1 MVKIKPQDIV
11 IGQDTRE
18 QMPYNFSLFDVVVE
32 KVALPYGDYTLL
44 YPDLRQT
51 LIVERKSID
60 DFTQCCGNW
69 RDRFEREL
77 LALRGYKYAYVVG
90 EFSYLQ
96 ILGHCYKSKIH
107 PHSVIGSIA
116 KWQNWGIKFAFL
128 ENRDVAI
135 YYVLSLFR
143 NIAEAETK
151 LAESHCQQ
159 YSQPTNIPTAIT
171 QPKPSYYNIGGQP
184 W

>member
-1 MVKIKPQDIV
+1 
-11 IGQDTRE
+11 
-18 QMPYNFSLFDVVVE
+18 
-32 KVALPYGDYTLL
+32 
-44 YPDLRQT
+44 
-51 LIVERKSID
+51 
-60 DFTQCCGNW
+60 
-69 RDRFEREL
+69 

-151 LAESHCQQ
+151 LAESRCQQ
-159 YSQPTNIPTAIT
+159 YRQPINIPTVIT
-171 QPKPSYYNIGGQP
+171 QPKPSYFIPGETP